1 MGRVRVGEVVVVD
14 GSASLNCPSRFAPG
28 HENLNIEYEF
38 RRGESLQGAAVSLT
52 IKDKDNAIVLDTG
65 GVLALAGDRRAVREW
80 DGRDTRG
87 QLVTPAKSPYTVTLT
102 VGRAL
107 TRTRTVE
114 VKVHS
119 ISLWHR
125 TNSFVTDSIIMNNP
139 TNMLD
144 LAATIFIKDSNNV
157 NRRIKTPVDVHFSFE
172 EDANN
177 TAKTSSYEYSPGH
190 RLGKKGDAAEVY
202 WERNATYHPDAA
214 HTNSDNGYRTTCR
227 VRTLTADGGD
237 QGKAFIKFKPSGVG
251 GDKFRLTAR
260 VLAADS
266 GVVGAGG
273 ARQEV
278 TAQTNWLTV
287 WRQVSFS
294 SIYEMQGENHV
305 SRNATRAIISPV
317 YDPAFVDYR
326 AGAATAIDAAHS
338 VKYIGLWRNS
348 ATPQENWATVKAKT
362 AAETPTA
369 EEIANATY
377 SGADAALTALVAPAR
392 TAIRNKAQ
400 AWASRIDNAFHAA
413 IGTWVRD
420 AAIPNNTLV
429 AIKFYHPKYSARGG
443 DSITNEWD
451 IEGTGTT
458 PSWLGVNVFPDGRG
472 GHFYRDRDPDLCWIE
487 RPTTAADLAA
497 ARTNHTLQAS
507 WGGLSHGN
515 GIITSPK
522 GLSDATVKQVVRHEA
537 GHATKSYFQREDF
550 GPNLDHSTSNAG
562 IMYETTA
569 GGTTFTEREKKILR
583 GIIP

>member
-1 MGRVRVGEVVVVD
+1 MCRVRMGRVRVGEVVVVD
-14 GSASLNCPSRFAPG
+14 GSASLSCPPRFAPG

-38 RRGESLQGAAVSLT
+38 RRGASLQGATVSLT
-52 IKDKDNAIVLDTG
+52 IKDKDNATVHYS
-65 GVLALAGDRRAVREW
+65 GVLGLGPDRRATSPW
-80 DGRDTRG
+80 DGRDDAGHLIAPDR
-87 QLVTPAKSPYTVTLT
+87 SPFTVTLAI
-102 VGRAL
+102 GRAI
-107 TRTRTVE
+107 TRSARFE
-114 VKVHS
+114 VKVDS
-119 ISLWHR
+119 ITLWHR
-125 TNSFVTDSIIMNNP
+125 TNPYVADSIMMNNP
-139 TNMLD
+139 NSTLD
-144 LAATIFIKDSNNV
+144 VAATVFIKDSNNV

-294 SIYEMQGENHV
+294 NIYEMQGENHV

-326 AGAATAIDAAHS
+326 AGAATAIDATHS

-348 ATPQENWATVKAKT
+348 TTPQENWATVKAKT

-377 SGADAALTALVAPAR
+377 TGTDAARVALVAPAR
-392 TAIRNKAQ
+392 TAINNKAQ

-413 IGTWVRD
+413 LRTWVAD
-420 AAIPNNTLV
+420 AGIPNNTLV
-429 AIKFYHPKYSARGG
+429 AIKYYHPKYSPGGG
-443 DSITNEWD
+443 DSVTTEWNL
-451 IEGTGTT
+451 GGAST
-458 PSWLGVNVFPDGRG
+458 PAWLRVNVFPNGRG
-472 GHFYRDRDPDLCWIE
+472 GHFYTNRDPD
-487 RPTTAADLAA
+487 AAWV
-497 ARTNHTLQAS
+497 S

-515 GIITSPK
+515 GIITVPK
-522 GLSDATVKQVVRHEA
+522 GNPDAEVKQVVRHES
-537 GHATKSYFQREDF
+537 GHATKSFFQRQDF
-550 GPNLDHSTSNAG
+550 GPSLDHSASNAG
-562 IMYETTA
+562 IMYYTTA

-583 GIIP
+583 GIVP